1 MRHSVH
7 LSWAIFKPG
16 IISFGSNR
24 SSRSKSSNR
33 STSVDVAGYG
43 NFSGLF
49 RFKSQRE
56 AGGFF
61 EKEYIIAPCF
71 SAETPCQLRV
81 DFFLN
86 ETFHLKS
93 SHEDMAASFR
103 ELAMKKCVDRFV
115 RKGLC
120 KFLHP
125 GQLNDLWPEV
135 QRGDAHIL
143 RIIGQRAQAKDISA
157 GAGRRAE
164 LSIGMREQLFL
175 RSCPAAPENLVAKLH
190 FMCRFVVSLLAE
202 EVSDGLRILV

>member
-16 IISFGSNR
+16 IISFGS
-24 SSRSKSSNR
+24 KSSSR

-49 RFKSQRE
+49 RLKSQRE
-56 AGGFF
+56 ASGFF

-71 SAETPCQLRV
+71 GAETPCQLGV

-103 ELAMKKCVDRFV
+103 ELAIKKCVDRFV
-115 RKGLC
+115 RKRLC
-120 KFLHP
+120 KFLRP
-125 GQLNDLWPEV
+125 GQLNNLRSEV

-143 RIIGQRAQAKDISA
+143 RIIGQCAQAKDISA
-157 GAGRRAE
+157 GASRRAE
-164 LSIGMREQLFL
+164 LSIGMREQLLL
-175 RSCPAAPENLVAKLH
+175 RARPAAPATLVTKLP
-190 FMCRFVVSLLAE
+190 FMCR
-202 EVSDGLRILV
+202 